1 MNRSNGLGGAEVG
14 GGGRAAMF
22 EDFQLFVC
30 VARGRA
36 QLPAIFH
43 CTFHSPPFR
52 DTFLPANS
60 QVFVSLDPKRF
71 SYLLGSHPKV
81 FRFSYLS
88 VSLDPK
94 RFSYLLGS
102 HPKDFRIF
110 WLLAGGEV
118 LFLKSNLP

>member
-1 MNRSNGLGGAEVG
+1 MGGAEVG

-60 QVFVSLDPKRF
+60 QVFVSLDPK
-71 SYLLGSHPKV
+71 G
-81 FRFSYLS
+81 
-88 VSLDPK
+88 
-94 RFSYLLGS
+94 
-102 HPKDFRIF
+102 FRIF
-110 WLLAGGEV
+110 GSKKVFLGSYRKGFRIFGSKRFLYLVGSHRKGFCTLRV
-118 LFLKSNLP
+118 LIEKVFV